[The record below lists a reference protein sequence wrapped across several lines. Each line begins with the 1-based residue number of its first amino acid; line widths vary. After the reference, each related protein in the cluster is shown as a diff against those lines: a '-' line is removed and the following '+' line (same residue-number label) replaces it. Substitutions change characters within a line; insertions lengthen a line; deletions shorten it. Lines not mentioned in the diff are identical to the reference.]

1 MNLLK
6 NCVDEATGVWNV
18 NGTINSWKKERDLD
32 YEFCSVMLVEFQD
45 HVVETK
51 LAMIDSIKKEIEQL
65 KETLEI

>member
-1 MNLLK
+1 
-6 NCVDEATGVWNV
+6 
-18 NGTINSWKKERDLD
+18 
-32 YEFCSVMLVEFQD
+32 MLVEFQD

>member
-32 YEFCSVMLVEFQD
+32 NEFCSVMLVEFQD